1 MYRLS
6 SHDWF
11 LVDDSNCFG
20 FHDWFFVDGSNCF
33 GFHDWFLVDG
43 SNCFG
48 FHSWFLV
55 GGFQWLRFSR
65 LVFVGVPISG
75 VPYKRP
81 CTPRFLEAS
90 WSSRLP
96 TVDDKPIA
104 IMKFS

>member
-11 LVDDSNCFG
+11 LVDDSHCFG
-20 FHDWFFVDGSNCF
+20 FHDWFLVDGSNCF

-65 LVFVGVPISG
+65 LVFGRGSNKWRTLQTALYPSVSG
-75 VPYKRP
+75 GAVVDP
-81 CTPRFLEAS
+81 AS
-90 WSSRLP
+90 
-96 TVDDKPIA
+96 KC
-104 IMKFS
+104 